1 MSDRDGT
8 KAHVFVDDLGAPE
21 LSPGDRHHLDR
32 VLRLRAGDL
41 ITVSDGLGGW
51 RACRFGPEL
60 DIVGEVAHDPR
71 PAPPV
76 IVGFAVVKGERTEWA
91 VQKLTE
97 IGADVMV
104 PFMSARSAVRWDIG
118 GDRAA
123 RHVERLRRVAREAA
137 SQSRRT
143 WLPDVEEVTSFA
155 DVAGR
160 PGAALCDRAGA
171 PPAPPYGIVLVG
183 PEGGWA
189 PEELAVGLRRVR
201 LGAHVLRAETGA
213 VVAGAL
219 LTALRSGI
227 VTPA

>member
-1 MSDRDGT
+1 MSERDGA

-21 LSPGDRHHLDR
+21 LSPDDRHHLDR
-32 VLRLRAGDL
+32 VLRLRAGDP
-41 ITVSDGLGGW
+41 ITVSDGQGGW

-60 DIVGEVAHDPR
+60 ESVGEVEREPR

-76 IVGFAVVKGERTEWA
+76 VVGFTVVKGERTEWA

-97 IGADVMV
+97 LGADVMT
-104 PFMSARSAVRWDIG
+104 PFVSARSVVRWGIG
-118 GDRAA
+118 DDRAA
-123 RHVERLRRVAREAA
+123 RHVERLRRVTREAA

-143 WLPDVEEVTSFA
+143 WLPIVENVTTFA
-155 DVAGR
+155 DVGGR

-189 PEELAVGLRRVR
+189 PEELAVGLPQVR

-219 LTALRSGI
+219 LAALRSGI
-227 VTPA
+227 VAPA